1 MEETAAQ
8 HLFEQIREYAS
19 LPYTSI
25 CMLHY
30 AEPKT
35 PCPHSRFFCGKES
48 VKPAVNFDAVKEEFC
63 NREKIKDLWSSV
75 DAVLYK
81 NNIFLFVEI
90 KSWQNFDR
98 HHVNVGDS
106 PEEVR
111 KKADQQAKKFNLKLK
126 IDSSI
131 EICRNISKD
140 PDLFAEMPTVY
151 VLVTDVDTV
160 PDPLV
165 RFRARLGILSYNA
178 MNIPSYTRASFNAI
192 KATGMNVRYV
202 NCRNFDSFFDS
213 LK

>member
-1 MEETAAQ
+1 M
-8 HLFEQIREYAS
+8 
-19 LPYTSI
+19 
-25 CMLHY
+25 
-30 AEPKT
+30 
-35 PCPHSRFFCGKES
+35 
-48 VKPAVNFDAVKEEFC
+48 
-63 NREKIKDLWSSV
+63 
-75 DAVLYK
+75 
-81 NNIFLFVEI
+81 
-90 KSWQNFDR
+90 
-98 HHVNVGDS
+98 
-106 PEEVR
+106 
-111 KKADQQAKKFNLKLK
+111 KLK